1 MMNRYA
7 AAILAALAL
16 PIGVK
21 ALAQT
26 SEPDRETQMLTQ
38 ISIAEKAAEIAISGL
53 PTDEYDRQLALVD
66 TTRGLDEALR
76 QQLLHLKMNAPFP
89 CVSHHFTAIFGECR
103 IAFGYGAL
111 INITTGNNDMA
122 YGHCSGASLMEESND
137 LLIGDY
143 TAAPLH
149 KNGFVNIENKLC
161 FWRETGKRADCPPP
175 EPECMKQGTK

>member
-76 QQLLHLKMNAPFP
+76 QLLHLKMNAPFP

-122 YGHCSGASLMEESND
+122 YGHCSGASLMEESDD

-175 EPECMKQGTK
+175 EPECMK